1 MKRIFIVLGI
11 AAALTAVF
19 ANQLGI
25 DNDAGWGGMRTLLL
39 ETGIALFALGTL
51 LHVFETP
58 IRYIREKITA
68 QVQSVGR
75 KRWIRITFLGI
86 VIFTAIAYTWF
97 LRDATDADR
106 IYNYYSELAKGFRR
120 GNLYVPDKPSAELL
134 ALENPYDTAL
144 RKQSGIEDYPW
155 DITLYE
161 GRYYVYWGP
170 SPALFLIPFDD
181 RILSTLE
188 DYHLSLFFAFG
199 MFVYSAL
206 IVASFWRR
214 LKTAPVWAL
223 AFSML
228 VMGFS
233 VPVTTMLER
242 GEVYETAIFACQFFF
257 IGGCFWAYS
266 SLQDES
272 SPAWKFAL
280 AGIHWAFAVGAR
292 VTILPVAA
300 VAALV
305 MLLPALIN
313 LRNKSWKRRLGLP
326 LAAGIPLLAGVAALA
341 WYNYARFGSVLEFGT
356 SYQLGNTDYT
366 KFTGMFGLQYFV
378 GNLQVYFMRP
388 ANFEPRF
395 PFISLVENT
404 VSNDRMSGLFYV
416 GPFIALIL
424 LPLFRLFAGNKT
436 AAVSDSFNN
445 RILVLFAAAAAVS
458 AFITFIFFF
467 NTLRYTL
474 DFLPAAL
481 ILISLSLGME
491 FESLKEKRLAAAAL
505 ALVFVVLAL
514 ANVMAG
520 ILLAIPAS
528 GTAFMLN
535 FLNSAGKLL
544 GLR

>member
-1 MKRIFIVLGI
+1 MLKRILIVLGI

-19 ANQLGI
+19 ANQLGF
-25 DNDAGWGGMRTLLL
+25 DNDAGWGGGRILLFKA
-39 ETGIALFALGTL
+39 GIVLFALGAL

-58 IRYIREKITA
+58 LRNFRGKIA
-68 QVQSVGR
+68 ALIQPVGR
-75 KRWIRITFLGI
+75 ERWIRIAFFGI
-86 VIFTAIAYTWF
+86 ATLTAFAYNWF
-97 LRDATDADR
+97 LRDRADAGH

-120 GNLYVPDKPSAELL
+120 GNLYLPDQPSAEIL

-170 SPALFLIPFDD
+170 SPALFLLPFDD
-181 RILSTLE
+181 RILSALE

-206 IVASFWRR
+206 ILASFWRR

-223 AFSML
+223 AVSL
-228 VMGFS
+228 LAMGFS

-257 IGGCFWAYS
+257 IGGCYWA
-266 SLQDES
+266 QRDET
-272 SPAWKFAL
+272 PGAWKFAL

-300 VAALV
+300 AA
-305 MLLPALIN
+305 MLIMLFPAPVN
-313 LRNKSWKRRLGLP
+313 LRSENWKRRLGLS

-341 WYNYARFGSVLEFGT
+341 WYNYARFGSVFEFGT

-366 KFTGMFGLQYFV
+366 KFTGMFGLQYIV

-388 ANFEPRF
+388 VNFEPRF
-395 PFISLVENT
+395 PFITLVENT
-404 VSNDRMSGLFYV
+404 ASNDRMSGLLYV
-416 GPFIALIL
+416 APFIALIL
-424 LPLFRLFAGNKT
+424 LPLFRLFARNKT
-436 AAVSDSFNN
+436 AAVTDSFHN
-445 RILVLFAAAAAVS
+445 RRLVLFAAAAAVS

-474 DFLPAAL
+474 DFLPSAL
-481 ILISLSLGME
+481 ILIALSLGLE
-491 FESLKEKRLAAAAL
+491 FESLKEKRFATAAL
-505 ALVFVVLAL
+505 SLVFTVFAL
-514 ANVMAG
+514 ANVTAG

-535 FLNSAGKLL
+535 LLNSAGKLL